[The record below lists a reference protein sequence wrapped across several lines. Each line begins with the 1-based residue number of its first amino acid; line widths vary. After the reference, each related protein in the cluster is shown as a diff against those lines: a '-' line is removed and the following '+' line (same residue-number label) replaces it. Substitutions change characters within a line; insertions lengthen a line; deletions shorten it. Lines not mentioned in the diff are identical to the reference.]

1 MQTLPCLRLKKGKE
15 KPILQ
20 HHHWIYSGAISAFP
34 EVGTLAAVESSSGER
49 LGIAM
54 LSQGHSIAGH
64 MIAFG
69 EESLEEALKNRI
81 DHAASLRRRWF
92 DPKETNAIRLI
103 NAEGDGIPG
112 LIVDS
117 YANVL
122 VLQISHPAL
131 TDLKNIIVSLLIEA
145 FSPKAIYEKST
156 SFLRKK
162 SGLEEARGIL
172 YGDEQGDVEIIENGL
187 KFAVDIQTGQK
198 TGLFLD
204 QREMRSLVREH
215 ARGRRILNGF
225 AYTGGFSIAALAGG
239 ASDVDSVE
247 ISARCKA
254 PLEKNLA
261 LNGLYRNNLKNREF
275 DQEAPQNLYS
285 ERATIARAQGASE
298 NKNSEV
304 KPTQSKTDSSGCFGI
319 SNNHRF
325 IEADFFEFLK
335 TSPLDYDLIILDP
348 PAFVKKR
355 GDIARGFRAY
365 KEMNRHVLS
374 KMRSGSL
381 LLTSSCSYHVD
392 EPLFQNIL
400 FRAALESNRRVQI
413 LSRHRQAL
421 DHPISLFHPE
431 SSYLKSLLLYVQ

>member
-1 MQTLPCLRLKKGKE
+1 MQTLPRLRLKPGKE

-20 HHHWIYSGAISAFP
+20 HHHWIYSGAIASFP
-34 EVGTLAAVESSSGER
+34 DPDDGKLAVVESSTGTP

-54 LSQGHSIAGH
+54 LSQGHSISAH
-64 MIAFG
+64 LIAFG
-69 EESLEEALKNRI
+69 QEPLEEALRNRI
-81 DHAASLRRRWF
+81 RHAVELRRRLF
-92 DPKETNAIRLI
+92 DPAETNAIRLI

-131 TDLKNIIVSLLIEA
+131 EPLKDLIVSLLIEA
-145 FSPKAIYEKST
+145 CGPKGIYEKST

-162 SGLEEARGIL
+162 SSLEEVRRTL
-172 YGDEQGDVEIIENGL
+172 YGVESQEVEVVENGL

-215 ARGRRILNGF
+215 ANKRRILNGF
-225 AYTGGFSIAALAGG
+225 AYTGGFSIASLAGG
-239 ASDVDSVE
+239 ASLVDSVE

-261 LNGLYRNNLKNREF
+261 LNGL
-275 DQEAPQNLYS
+275 
-285 ERATIARAQGASE
+285 
-298 NKNSEV
+298 
-304 KPTQSKTDSSGCFGI
+304 
-319 SNNHRF
+319 SNHQY

-335 TSPLDYDLIILDP
+335 TSSLDYDLIILDP

-355 GDIARGFRAY
+355 GDIATGFRAY
-365 KEMNRHVLS
+365 KELNRHVLS
-374 KMRSGSL
+374 KMPSGSL
-381 LLTSSCSYHVD
+381 LLSCSCSYHVD

-400 FRAALESNRRVQI
+400 FRAALESNRHVQI

-431 SSYLKSLLLYVQ
+431 SSYLKSFFLYVQ

>member
-1 MQTLPCLRLKKGKE
+1 MQTLPRLRLKPGKE

-20 HHHWIYSGAISAFP
+20 HHHWIYSGAVASFP
-34 EVGTLAAVESSSGER
+34 DASLLAVVESSAGTP
-49 LGIAM
+49 LGIAL

-64 MIAFG
+64 MISFG
-69 EESLEEALKNRI
+69 EELLEEALRNRI
-81 DHAASLRRRWF
+81 RHAVEFRRHLF
-92 DPKETNAIRLI
+92 DPAKTNAIRLI

-131 TDLKNIIVSLLIEA
+131 ESLKDLIVSLLVEA
-145 FSPKAIYEKST
+145 CGPKAIYEKST

-162 SGLEEARGIL
+162 SGLEEVRRSL
-172 YGDEQGDVEIIENGL
+172 YGALSPEVEVVENGL

-215 ARGRRILNGF
+215 ANQRRILNGF
-225 AYTGGFSIAALAGG
+225 AYTGGFSIASLAGG
-239 ASDVDSVE
+239 ASRVDSVE
-247 ISARCKA
+247 ISARCRA

-261 LNGLYRNNLKNREF
+261 LNGL
-275 DQEAPQNLYS
+275 
-285 ERATIARAQGASE
+285 
-298 NKNSEV
+298 
-304 KPTQSKTDSSGCFGI
+304 SK
-319 SNNHRF
+319 HKF

-335 TSPLDYDLIILDP
+335 TSSLDYDLIILDP

-365 KEMNRHVLS
+365 KELNRHVLS
-374 KMRSGSL
+374 KMPSGSL
-381 LLTSSCSYHVD
+381 LLSCSCSYHVD

-400 FRAALESNRRVQI
+400 FRAALESNRHVQI

-431 SSYLKSLLLYVQ
+431 SSYLKSFFLYVQ

>member
-1 MQTLPCLRLKKGKE
+1 MQTLPRLRLKQGKE

-20 HHHWIYSGAISAFP
+20 HHHWIYSGAVASFP
-34 EVGTLAAVESSSGER
+34 DASQLAVVESSTGTP
-49 LGIAM
+49 LGTAL

-64 MIAFG
+64 MISFG
-69 EESLEEALKNRI
+69 EEPLEEALRNRI
-81 DHAASLRRRWF
+81 RHAVELRRHLF
-92 DPKETNAIRLI
+92 DPAKTNAIRLI

-131 TDLKNIIVSLLIEA
+131 ETLKDLIVSLLIEA
-145 FSPKAIYEKST
+145 CGRGAIYEKST

-162 SGLEEARGIL
+162 SGLEEVRGIL
-172 YGDEQGDVEIIENGL
+172 YGALSPEVEVVENGL

-215 ARGRRILNGF
+215 ANQRRILNGF
-225 AYTGGFSIAALAGG
+225 AYTGAFSIASLAGG
-239 ASDVDSVE
+239 ASLVDSVE
-247 ISARCKA
+247 ISARCRA

-261 LNGLYRNNLKNREF
+261 LNGL
-275 DQEAPQNLYS
+275 
-285 ERATIARAQGASE
+285 
-298 NKNSEV
+298 
-304 KPTQSKTDSSGCFGI
+304 
-319 SNNHRF
+319 SNHKF

-335 TSPLDYDLIILDP
+335 TSSLDYDLIILDP

-365 KEMNRHVLS
+365 KELNRHVLS
-374 KMRSGSL
+374 KMPSGSL
-381 LLTSSCSYHVD
+381 LLSCSCSYHVD

-421 DHPISLFHPE
+421 DHPISIFHPE
-431 SSYLKSLLLYVQ
+431 SSYLKSFFLYVQ